1 MAISKPSTSRM
12 WRGLLH
18 YSGELVVAFSVT
30 RNAVDGRDEVGPVRA
45 LDLTITNGLCQDP
58 GKTVSSYTMIRETAE

>member
-1 MAISKPSTSRM
+1 MIP
-12 WRGLLH
+12 
-18 YSGELVVAFSVT
+18 GELVVAFGV
-30 RNAVDGRDEVGPVRA
+30 RWMREDEVEPVRA